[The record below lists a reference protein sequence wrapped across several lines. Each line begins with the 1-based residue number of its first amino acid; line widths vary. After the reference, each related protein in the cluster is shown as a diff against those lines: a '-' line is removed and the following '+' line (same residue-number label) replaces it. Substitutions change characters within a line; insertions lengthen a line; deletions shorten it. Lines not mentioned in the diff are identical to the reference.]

1 MEYID
6 KLINE
11 EESTQENVH
20 RIVSSEKKVSPLEEH
35 LLKLKKEAEEI
46 SGNWNGDESGYQED
60 QAHIAEEII
69 EKVDELLKLINEFN
83 GTN

>member
-1 MEYID
+1 MI
-6 KLINE
+6 K
-11 EESTQENVH
+11 
-20 RIVSSEKKVSPLEEH
+20 EH
-35 LLKLKKEAEEI
+35 LLELKKEMQFE
-46 SGNWNGDESGYQED
+46 SGRWNGEESGYRED